1 MLNKS
6 SKKYARGLKFFLNR
20 PNIFSNELYKNQ
32 SIKSQTFFSMPI
44 VLIYYK
50 NKNRKKYA
58 HL

>member
-6 SKKYARGLKFFLNR
+6 SKKYARDLKSFLNR
-20 PNIFSNELYKNQ
+20 PKIFSNELYKNQ
-32 SIKSQTFFSMPI
+32 SIKSKTFFSMPI
-44 VLIYYK
+44 VLKLKK